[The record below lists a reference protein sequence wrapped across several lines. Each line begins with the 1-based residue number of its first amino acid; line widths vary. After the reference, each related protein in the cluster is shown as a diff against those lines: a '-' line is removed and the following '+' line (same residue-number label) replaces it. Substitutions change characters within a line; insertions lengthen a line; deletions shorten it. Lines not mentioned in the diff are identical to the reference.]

1 MKSIYEAE
9 KALVVVLFR
18 HYPDRLVWVGGS
30 MLQLLEHSPR
40 ASFDVD
46 LDPLEPIATAELL
59 AVVTE
64 FLERLGALAGIEYT
78 VTLDD
83 AEPDFVRLRIRASDG
98 SGAFTLDLTRMP
110 GLPSSTTTVLLD
122 SLLGAAAV
130 RVPTRGVML
139 AQKWRAL
146 LLRRYV
152 KPGDLFDV
160 WFLLSKGFVLTPNE
174 EIALHDEI
182 QAAEVDIA
190 ERFAA
195 LQQSGWAQAL
205 TKSGVEG
212 LTPDAA
218 RLMLERVRLAAGKL

>member
-9 KALVVVLFR
+9 KALLAVLFR

-46 LDPLEPIATAELL
+46 LIPLEPISPAELVG
-59 AVVTE
+59 VVKE
-64 FLERLGALAGIEYT
+64 CMERLGALVGLEYS
-78 VTLDD
+78 VTIDGG
-83 AEPDFVRLRIRASDG
+83 EPDFVRLRIRASDG
-98 SGAFTLDLTRMP
+98 GAFTLDLTRMP
-110 GLPSSTTTVLLD
+110 GLPNSTITVLLD

-130 RVPTRGVML
+130 RVPTLGVML
-139 AQKWRAL
+139 VQKWRAL
-146 LLRRYV
+146 LLRRYA

-160 WFLLSKGFVLTPNE
+160 WFLLSKGVVLTSNE
-174 EIALHDEI
+174 ELALHDEI
-182 QAAEVDIA
+182 EAAEVDIA

-195 LQQSGWAQAL
+195 LQRSGWAQAL

-212 LTPDAA
+212 LTPDTA
-218 RLMLERVRLAAGKL
+218 RLMLERVRQEAAKL